1 MKKLVWGIIGCG
13 DVAEVKSGPAFQQIK
28 DSELLAVMRRDT
40 EKARDF
46 AQRHNVP
53 VWYDDAEELL
63 NDSRINA
70 VYIATPP
77 STHVELTLK
86 AIKAGKNIYLEKP
99 MAMDSQEAV
108 SIIKALEQ
116 SKSKLTVA
124 HYRRK
129 LPAFLKVKELLEEK
143 SIGAVRFADIKIL
156 QPPKSDLIAES
167 DENWRIDPAISGGG
181 YFHDLAPHQIDL
193 MYHFF
198 GETQQIEGFS
208 SNQNPSYP
216 ADDIVNGIIRFKNE
230 VHFNGIWSFNVSAA
244 DQNDEC
250 IIYGSKGAISF
261 SFFGDKVFLKSE
273 DRSEE
278 FNFEP
283 LPHVQLP
290 MITATA
296 DYFLGRGKNPCSAE
310 DGLVVMK
317 IMDRFCS

>member
-1 MKKLVWGIIGCG
+1 
-13 DVAEVKSGPAFQQIK
+13 VAEVKSGPAFQQIK

-86 AIKAGKNIYLEKP
+86 AIKAGKNVYLEKP
-99 MAMDSQEAV
+99 MAKNSQECTK
-108 SIIKALEQ
+108 IIKALED

-156 QPPKSDLIAES
+156 QPPKSDLVADS

-193 MYHFF
+193 MYHFL
-198 GETQQIEGFS
+198 EKLSRLKVSLQIK
-208 SNQNPSYP
+208 
-216 ADDIVNGIIRFKNE
+216 ILLI
-230 VHFNGIWSFNVSAA
+230 
-244 DQNDEC
+244 
-250 IIYGSKGAISF
+250 
-261 SFFGDKVFLKSE
+261 
-273 DRSEE
+273 
-278 FNFEP
+278 
-283 LPHVQLP
+283 LP
-290 MITATA
+290 MI
-296 DYFLGRGKNPCSAE
+296 L
-310 DGLVVMK
+310 
-317 IMDRFCS
+317 